1 MSNSA
6 LFPMMFIMPAAII
19 GLAIVLYVF
28 YDRVTSAGAALF
40 AGKASKSVESEGQ
53 ER

>member
-19 GLAIVLYVF
+19 GLSIVFYVF
-28 YDRVTSAGAALF
+28 YDQITNACAALF
-40 AGKASKSVESEGQ
+40 AGSIPKSVESEGQ
-53 ER
+53 E